1 LGTWLLEEA
10 AELAREAGFSEL
22 AVIAAVGTRRYY
34 RERGF
39 IRGALYPIQPL

>member
-1 LGTWLLEEA
+1 M
-10 AELAREAGFSEL
+10 AREAGFDEL

-39 IRGALYPIQPL
+39 TSGTLYPIRDLA